1 MIEPGR
7 TPPAPTADSAP
18 RNRREWIGALGWP
31 FLVFVAA
38 IASWELVV
46 RTGFVN
52 EIVLPLPED
61 VATAFIGL
69 LQADYFWQAA
79 LVTLQETLLG
89 FMIGAGLGFVLGV
102 CIASVKVI
110 RQALYP
116 YAVAFQNT
124 PRVAFAPVLLTLFGF
139 DIWSKV
145 ALAAAICFFP
155 TLLAVMVGIQ
165 TVDEDAKTVMR
176 SYGAST
182 WQMFRKLTLPAASPF
197 IFAGLKLGMTFA
209 LIGAIV
215 AEFVGA
221 ARGMGVLIETF
232 NFQLDVAE
240 AYAVVM
246 ALSIMGL
253 ALYGI
258 MELLDRKVVFW
269 IDR

>member
-1 MIEPGR
+1 MSRPRLSPWTGGGR
-7 TPPAPTADSAP
+7 GW
-18 RNRREWIGALGWP
+18 RELAGKLGWP
-31 FLVFVAA
+31 LAVLVIV
-38 IASWELVV
+38 IALWEFAV
-46 RTGFVN
+46 RSGSVH

-61 VATAFIGL
+61 VAAAFFLL
-69 LQADYFWQAA
+69 LQRPFFWQA
-79 LVTLQETLLG
+79 TGITMQETLLG
-89 FMIGAGLGFVLGV
+89 FVIGAGLGFVLGV
-102 CIASVKVI
+102 AIASVRIV
-110 RQALYP
+110 RLALYP

-124 PRVAFAPVLLTLFGF
+124 PRVAFAPVFVTLLGF

-155 TLLAVMVGIQ
+155 TLLNVMVGIQ

-182 WQMFRKLTLPAASPF
+182 WQTFRKLTLPYALPLV
-197 IFAGLKLGMTFA
+197 FAGLKLGMSFA

-221 ARGMGVLIETF
+221 SRGMGVLIKTF

-240 AYAVVM
+240 AYAVVL
-246 ALSIMGL
+246 ALSIIGL
-253 ALYGI
+253 ALYGV
-258 MELLDRKVVFW
+258 MEFLDRRIIFW